1 MAPPT
6 SEPPAFSDQLRRRRR
21 TLGWSQARLA
31 AAVGCATITV
41 KRLEA
46 GSLRASVTLAERL
59 AAALDIQAPLSQDF
73 IRSARQRLSDFS
85 FTDTSTARPRDARFH
100 LPTPL
105 TSLIGREPWVA
116 RAAAL
121 LSRRRTRWLTLV
133 GPPGVGKTRLALA
146 VGTRCAIDFAHGACL
161 APLSAVTDTRDIPAA
176 IAGALGLRG
185 APDQS
190 ELLTLSHFLRRR
202 ELLLVVDTLEHL
214 PGVVEL
220 LQELLADAP
229 GLKLLATSRIALSG
243 RGLSH
248 LQVPGLEV
256 PRLDALPTLEDL
268 AQAPAV
274 ALFVERARAAQQDFE
289 LDASNASTVA
299 AICARLDGLP
309 LSIELAAAQSGRLK
323 PEALLEELRRRLVS
337 LVDGPL
343 DVDPRQRSL
352 QAAIAWSYHLLGADD
367 RRCLRWAG
375 LLRGGTD
382 TATLAGLLAR
392 SVDGVRHSLD
402 RLVAANLMLRIEPTA
417 VGERQARVSMLDTL
431 REFALDELALCDE
444 TATASLALARQVR
457 AWINQYEPGDGQS
470 AWLALCDREHD
481 NIRAALAWLV
491 APEILYAHDRRE
503 LCLEIGRTIWFYWR
517 WRGFTQEGLRWL
529 EAGLGLVSGEETG
542 KGEAALQRGYGVLCQ
557 ISGRPERAIAP
568 LQKAVQLFRAHD
580 TPERVATCLGT
591 LSVALSA
598 LGRTGAAHSTLDE
611 AFAICADLDDADLV
625 RYLLGQRA
633 LVLIAARS
641 WPEARRVLLHLL
653 RLCRRQG
660 ARQHESASWLCL
672 AQTADGEGDLARSLW
687 ALDLALEKALAIA
700 NGPELLQ
707 AAVMLADVALRS
719 GSTAARRSAL
729 IWIDRVEDFRR
740 RWPGALT
747 ASLDELALARSRL
760 LALG

>member
-1 MAPPT
+1 MTP
-6 SEPPAFSDQLRRRRR
+6 EPSAFSDWLRRRRR
-21 TLGWSQARLA
+21 NLGWSQARLA
-31 AAVGCATITV
+31 SAVGCATITI

-59 AAALDIQAPLSQDF
+59 AASLEIQAPLSQDF
-73 IRSARQRLSDFS
+73 IRSARHRLSDFA
-85 FTDTSTARPRDARFH
+85 FTETSAARPREARFH

-105 TSLIGREPWVA
+105 TSLIGREAWVA
-116 RAAAL
+116 RAAAQ

-146 VGTRCAIDFAHGACL
+146 VGARCAIDFADGACL
-161 APLSAVTDTRDIPAA
+161 ASLSTVTDTRDVPAA

-185 APDQS
+185 APDQA
-190 ELLTLSHFLRRR
+190 ELLTLRNFLRRR

-214 PGVVEL
+214 PGVVDL

-229 GLKLLATSRIALSG
+229 GVKLLATSRVALSG

-256 PRLDALPTLEDL
+256 PRLDALPTLADL
-268 AQAPAV
+268 AQVPAV
-274 ALFVERARAAQQDFE
+274 TLFVERARAAEQAFE
-289 LDASNASTVA
+289 LCASNASTVA

-309 LSIELAAAQSGRLK
+309 LSIELAAAQSGRLG
-323 PEALLEELRRRLVS
+323 PEALLEQLRRRLVS

-352 QAAIAWSYHLLGADD
+352 QAAIAWSYHLLNTDD
-367 RRCLRWAG
+367 RRCLQWAG
-375 LLRGGTD
+375 LLKGGTG
-382 TATLAGLLAR
+382 TATLAHMLSRPEDAVQR
-392 SVDGVRHSLD
+392 SLD
-402 RLVAANLMLRIEPTA
+402 RLVAANLMLP
-417 VGERQARVSMLDTL
+417 VGAAATDGPHVRVSMLDTL
-431 REFALDELALCDE
+431 REFALNELALCGE
-444 TATASLALARQVR
+444 TDAASLALARRVR
-457 AWINQYEPGDGQS
+457 VWINQYEPGDGQT

-491 APEILYAHDRRE
+491 TPETLHARDRRE
-503 LCLEIGRTIWFYWR
+503 LCLEIGRTVWFYWR

-529 EAGLGLVSGEETG
+529 EAGLAEVSGEETG

-557 ISGRPERAIAP
+557 ISGQPERAIAP

-598 LGRTGAAHSTLDE
+598 LGRTDAAHAALDE
-611 AFAICADLDDADLV
+611 ALGLCTDLNDPDLI

-633 LVLIAARS
+633 LVLIAARG

-719 GSTAARRSAL
+719 GSTVARRSAL
-729 IWIDRVEDFRR
+729 TWIERVEDFRR

-747 ASLDELALARSRL
+747 APLDELALTRSRL
-760 LALG
+760 LALE